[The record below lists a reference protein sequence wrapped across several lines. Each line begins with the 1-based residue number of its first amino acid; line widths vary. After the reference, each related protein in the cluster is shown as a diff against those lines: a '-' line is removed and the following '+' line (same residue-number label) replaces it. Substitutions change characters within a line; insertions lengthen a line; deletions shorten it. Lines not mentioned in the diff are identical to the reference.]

1 MQNNNIFPIFKN
13 FAKER
18 VAVEKEAALVVFIF
32 LFLFLKKERLFLI
45 YKKYSTLVNAGC
57 S

>member
-1 MQNNNIFPIFKN
+1 MMQNNNFFPIFKN

-18 VAVEKEAALVVFIF
+18 VAVEKEAAHVVFMF

-45 YKKYSTLVNAGC
+45 YKK
-57 S
+57 